1 MIGIII
7 TGHGRFASG
16 MKSAL
21 EVIAGECENVKTVD
35 FEQGCSVQ
43 HFEEKMRETI
53 ERQHAVFGQVIIC
66 ADLVGGT
73 PFKSSVLLT
82 LKNSNVQVAGG
93 TNLGLLLEV
102 QAGAKTG
109 SDAQHVLQ
117 NALEMCAGSMT
128 LFKKK
133 KQ

>member
-43 HFEEKMRETI
+43 HFEEKMRESP
-53 ERQHAVFGQVIIC
+53 HLFLSLVIYR
-66 ADLVGGT
+66 
-73 PFKSSVLLT
+73 
-82 LKNSNVQVAGG
+82 
-93 TNLGLLLEV
+93 EV
-102 QAGAKTG
+102 
-109 SDAQHVLQ
+109 
-117 NALEMCAGSMT
+117 
-128 LFKKK
+128 
-133 KQ
+133 